1 MAIYRGPGGSGDAT
15 TDAASQATV
24 ATTKAAE
31 AAASASAASSSA
43 TTAATEASNAST
55 SASNSETSKIAAVAA
70 QVAAELAETNAET
83 AQTNSETAQTAA
95 ELAET
100 NAETAQTAAETAQ
113 TAAELA
119 ATNAATSETNAAT
132 SESNAATSAATAA
145 AEAAAALAAFDNFD
159 DKYLGAK
166 ASDPTLDN
174 DGDALV
180 AGALY
185 FNTTSGVMNV
195 YTGSTWVAAYVSA
208 AGVLLQVNNLS
219 DVASALTSRA
229 NLGLTIGTDVQAH
242 SAVLDATTASYTTA
256 EETKLSGIETAA
268 TADQTGAEIKT
279 AYEAEA
285 NAFTD
290 AQFTKLAG
298 IEASATADQTAGEIK
313 TAYESNADT
322 NAFTDAEQTKLS
334 GIEAS
339 ADVTDTANV
348 TAAGALMD
356 SEVTNLAQVK
366 AFDSADY
373 ATAAQGTLA
382 DSAIQTGDSPSF
394 AGLTVDTDTL
404 SVDSTNNRVGIGT
417 TSPNYPLD
425 IEAGALGG
433 TSGDTVNLLELKH
446 TNSNGSYL
454 RFEGLRT
461 STGSDWNSAGTRI
474 QQVIDVTDQGYIQ
487 FNGDGNDYGIIF
499 GKGASTEYVRIDTD
513 GNVGIG
519 TTSPAATVD
528 VSGNARGAVVTDND
542 LSFDLSA
549 GNNFSCT
556 PSGAGTLT
564 FTNHLAGQSGFVWLD
579 NSGGHAIAAAGTTKI
594 NAADLTTISTAGVYT
609 LSYFD
614 NGTNAYVS
622 VSRSFA

>member
-15 TDAASQATV
+15 TDAANQATV

-31 AAASASAASSSA
+31 AATSASAASSSA

-70 QVAAELAETNAET
+70 QAAAELAETNAET
-83 AQTNSETAQTAA
+83 AQ
-95 ELAET
+95 
-100 NAETAQTAAETAQ
+100 
-113 TAAELA
+113 
-119 ATNAATSETNAAT
+119 
-132 SESNAATSAATAA
+132 AA
-145 AEAAAALAAFDNFD
+145 AEAALDSFD
-159 DKYLGAK
+159 DRYLGAK
-166 ASDPTLDN
+166 SSDPTLDN
-174 DGDALV
+174 DGNALIT
-180 AGALY
+180 GALY
-185 FNTTSGVMNV
+185 FNTTTEVMMT
-195 YTGSTWVAAYVSA
+195 YTGSIWQTITTGSGGLQAA
-208 AGVLLQVNNLS
+208 NNLS
-219 DVASALTSRA
+219 DVASASTSRT
-229 NLGLTIGTDVQAH
+229 NLGVAIGSDVQAH

-256 EETKLSGIETAA
+256 EETKLAGIETAA
-268 TADQTGAEIKT
+268 TADQTGAEIKA
-279 AYEAEA
+279 AYELEA

-322 NAFTDAEQTKLS
+322 NAFTDADHTKLD

-339 ADVTDTANV
+339 ADVTDATNV

-366 AFDSADY
+366 AFNSADY

-382 DSAIQTGDSPSF
+382 ASALQSSDIGS
-394 AGLTVDTDTL
+394 TVQGFDADTL
-404 SVDSTNNRVGIGT
+404 KADTADTLTAPFRGT
-417 TSPNYPLD
+417 
-425 IEAGALGG
+425 
-433 TSGDTVNLLELKH
+433 
-446 TNSNGSYL
+446 
-454 RFEGLRT
+454 
-461 STGSDWNSAGTRI
+461 
-474 QQVIDVTDQGYIQ
+474 VT
-487 FNGDGNDYGIIF
+487 
-499 GKGASTEYVRIDTD
+499 
-513 GNVGIG
+513 
-519 TTSPAATVD
+519 
-528 VSGNARGAVVTDND
+528 TDND
-542 LSFDLSA
+542 LSFDLNVT
-549 GNNFSCT
+549 NNFKCT

-564 FTNHLAGQSGFVWLD
+564 FTNHTDGQSGFVWLD